1 MIVEDARGDESR
13 EIFYGQMH
21 RVLQCALPDK
31 PFWKAYRGKTVLLA
45 VITPCRTQ
53 GLDASKEL
61 TRYKDTT
68 TTIVTDI
75 RAVSSVVGRVLSRK
89 KWGIVDRSGE
99 YARTDFIARDDQR
112 IVPELEDQ

>member
-1 MIVEDARGDESR
+1 MIVEDARGDEFR

-31 PFWKAYRGKTVLLA
+31 PFLEDLQRENSYISCYHSLQNTR
-45 VITPCRTQ
+45 
-53 GLDASKEL
+53 LDASKEL
-61 TRYKDTT
+61 TTYKDTT

-75 RAVSSVVGRVLSRK
+75 RVVSSVVGRVLSRN

-99 YARTDFIARDDQR
+99 YARTDFIARDDQQ
-112 IVPELEDQ
+112 IVAEIED